1 MSGLKWKLWIP
12 AENDDIIYELLS
24 MAMPYNVLDDVL
36 TNANANISGKILIPT
51 PTAFSAACKILR
63 IYIVK

>member
-1 MSGLKWKLWIP
+1 MSGLKWKLWIS

-24 MAMPYNVLDDVL
+24 MAMPYNVFDDVL
-36 TNANANISGKILIPT
+36 TNANANISVKILIPT